1 MTDDLHT
8 DDIHAMVGRLLES
21 AEQRYTPVRRRLVT
35 ALLAAGR
42 PLTAAEVQ
50 AAAADVPQ
58 SSVYRNL
65 GDLEQAGALV
75 RVAAADEFTRFE
87 LAEGLTDHHH
97 HHLLCRGCG
106 KVVDFQLPRAVEQS
120 VSRAVLAAAE
130 REGFR
135 SEVHRIDLVGHC
147 QACR

>member
-1 MTDDLHT
+1 VR
-8 DDIHAMVGRLLES
+8 DDIHAMVARLLERE
-21 AEQRYTPVRRRLVT
+21 EQRYTPVRRSLVT

-42 PLTAAEVQ
+42 PLTAAEVR
-50 AAAADVPQ
+50 AAASDVPQ

-65 GDLEQAGALV
+65 ADLEQAGAVV

-106 KVVDFQLPRAVEQS
+106 KVVDFELPRAVEQS

-135 SEVHRIDLVGHC
+135 SEAHRVDLVGRC
-147 QACR
+147 PACR